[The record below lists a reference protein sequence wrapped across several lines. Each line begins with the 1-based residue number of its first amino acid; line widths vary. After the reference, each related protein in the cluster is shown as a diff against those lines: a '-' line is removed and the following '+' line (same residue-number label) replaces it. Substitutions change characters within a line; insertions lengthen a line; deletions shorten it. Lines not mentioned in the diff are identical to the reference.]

1 MNNKHLACVI
11 IGLMV
16 CAQIYTVI
24 TINGKAEA
32 MKQEAD
38 TARAA
43 AEAAQQT
50 VTVGTIQLTALKA
63 KTAPI
68 RRYLGVWDPY
78 LRQSSNE
85 ERGQTMIDEMIRT
98 GSVQSLDRKYN
109 AAINPNNGY
118 IPKVVR
124 ADLLFE
130 DDYHK
135 SVEWLGEVER
145 SFPAARVS
153 KCRLTKGTN
162 ANDIKME
169 LTIDLPIVEEAGAA
183 LAAAPKA

>member
-11 IGLMV
+11 IGLMIF
-16 CAQIYTVI
+16 AQIYTVI
-24 TINGKAEA
+24 VINGKADA
-32 MKQEAD
+32 MKQEAE
-38 TARAA
+38 TARGA

-50 VTVGTIQLTALKA
+50 VNVETIQLTSLKA
-63 KTAPI
+63 KTAPL
-68 RRYLGVWDPY
+68 RKYLGVWDPY

-85 ERGQTMIDEMIRT
+85 ERGQTMIDEMIRQ

-109 AAINPNNGY
+109 AAINANNAY

-145 SFPAARVS
+145 SFPASRVS
-153 KCRLTKGTN
+153 RCRLTKGTN

-169 LTIDLPIVEEAGAA
+169 LTIDLPIVEEGGAM
-183 LAAAPKA
+183 LAAVPKS